1 MPFVPFSFQFT
12 QNPCLSFEVYVLYH
26 YLWYTIDDNHMIQ
39 IVTGDARPI
48 FKQIVD
54 GIRMQIMTGQ
64 LAVGAKLPSVR
75 GLSVQLTVN
84 TNTVAKAYSELLS
97 HGLVESRKG
106 LGLFVIQPKQIL
118 SDQEREQR
126 LEKAVDA
133 LIHETIGL
141 SFSHDDILQLVT
153 KKLSK
158 LPDGNTE

>member
-1 MPFVPFSFQFT
+1 
-12 QNPCLSFEVYVLYH
+12 
-26 YLWYTIDDNHMIQ
+26 MIK

-64 LAVGAKLPSVR
+64 LQVGSKLPSVR
-75 GLSVQLTVN
+75 GLSMQLTVN

-97 HGLVESRKG
+97 NGLVESRKG

-118 SDQEREQR
+118 SDQERQQR
-126 LEKAVDA
+126 LEKAVEA

-141 SFSHDDILQLVT
+141 SFSHDDILQMV
-153 KKLSK
+153 KLK
-158 LPDGNTE
+158 LTDLPDGNTD

>member
-1 MPFVPFSFQFT
+1 
-12 QNPCLSFEVYVLYH
+12 
-26 YLWYTIDDNHMIQ
+26 MIK

-64 LAVGAKLPSVR
+64 LTVGSKLPSVR
-75 GLSVQLTVN
+75 GLSMQLTVN
-84 TNTVAKAYSELLS
+84 TNTVAKAYTELLS
-97 HGLVESRKG
+97 NGLVESRKG

-118 SDQEREQR
+118 SDQERQQR

-141 SFSHDDILQLVT
+141 SFSDDDILQVV
-153 KKLSK
+153 KSKLTN
-158 LPDGNTE
+158 LPDGNTD

>member
-1 MPFVPFSFQFT
+1 
-12 QNPCLSFEVYVLYH
+12 
-26 YLWYTIDDNHMIQ
+26 MIQ

-64 LAVGAKLPSVR
+64 LSVGTKLPSVR
-75 GLSVQLTVN
+75 GLSMQLTVN

-97 HGLVESRKG
+97 NGLVESRKG

-118 SDQEREQR
+118 NDQERQLR
-126 LEKAVDA
+126 LEKAVEA

-141 SFSHDDILQLVT
+141 SFSDDDILQMVS
-153 KKLSK
+153 KKLSE
-158 LPDGNTE
+158 LPDGKTEKYR

>member
-1 MPFVPFSFQFT
+1 
-12 QNPCLSFEVYVLYH
+12 
-26 YLWYTIDDNHMIQ
+26 MIK

-64 LAVGAKLPSVR
+64 LQVGSKLPSVR
-75 GLSVQLTVN
+75 GLSMQLTVN

-97 HGLVESRKG
+97 NGLVESRKG

-118 SDQEREQR
+118 SDQERQQR
-126 LEKAVDA
+126 LEKAVEA

-141 SFSHDDILQLVT
+141 SFSHDDILQMV
-153 KKLSK
+153 KLK
-158 LPDGNTE
+158 FTDLPDGNTD